1 MKNMLKPIAL
11 FFSALHSYPFCTF
24 CSEFLLLQGLSS
36 LLRVFF
42 SPHHLIVKLII
53 TISSAKLFFQLFW
66 FFPPFPLAFMGSGCS
81 CIGWPPLPQGLPRSC
96 KWPVWVFFLR
106 TPVLQKPHLC
116 LLDNLPDLFILG
128 QCCLFLYLCT
138 CFLQISSHFLLLLL
152 FLLLLFLLLPMSLS
166 SDICLS
172 LVFAQPCCS
181 FSSVFS
187 IKSRLSPNIYL
198 DVYKNYKNAI
208 L

>member
-11 FFSALHSYPFCTF
+11 FFSALHSYPSCTF

-36 LLRVFF
+36 LLSVFF
-42 SPHHLIVKLII
+42 SPHRLIIKLII

-66 FFPPFPLAFMGSGCS
+66 FFPPFPLAFMGSGFS

-116 LLDNLPDLFILG
+116 PLAWFVHFRTVLPVPVPLHMLFADQLPFPPPPPLSTPSLPSPPHELVIWHLPFFSFCTALLQF
-128 QCCLFLYLCT
+128 QFCLF
-138 CFLQISSHFLLLLL
+138 H
-152 FLLLLFLLLPMSLS
+152 
-166 SDICLS
+166 
-172 LVFAQPCCS
+172 
-181 FSSVFS
+181 
-187 IKSRLSPNIYL
+187 
-198 DVYKNYKNAI
+198 
-208 L
+208 